1 MHQHPLG
8 LAREG
13 ILGIL
18 NPDTRSQTGEL
29 TGGRGLQIP
38 PTPAPA
44 LPCTE
49 YTMASQGPSLNCES
63 PREVKNKNK
72 AAQPMRR
79 TSSQRS
85 AQQGGSHDHS
95 VQRSGQAKGPAG
107 ADGVVG
113 LKKVGIVNLPAGS
126 IVKNPPANAG
136 DAGLIPGSGRSP
148 EKGNGQP
155 TPVFLPGESHARRSL
170 AGYSPWGRKESD
182 TTEHAL
188 AHTGI
193 INLFL

>member
-136 DAGLIPGSGRSP
+136 DAGLIPGSGRSSGGGNSNP
-148 EKGNGQP
+148 LQYSCLKNPMDKG
-155 TPVFLPGESHARRSL
+155 V
-170 AGYSPWGRKESD
+170 
-182 TTEHAL
+182 
-188 AHTGI
+188 TGHGVAKSQT
-193 INLFL
+193 

>member
-1 MHQHPLG
+1 M
-8 LAREG
+8 
-13 ILGIL
+13 
-18 NPDTRSQTGEL
+18 
-29 TGGRGLQIP
+29 QIP

-126 IVKNPPANAG
+126 IVKNPPAHAG